1 MTAAN
6 KKYGAEEIVML
17 QGLEHIRARVSM
29 YLPNAETEGLHHLL
43 HEAVDNAIDEFLDG
57 HVTRIEV
64 TLLPTGAI
72 VQDNGRGIPVEHHP
86 QANCSTLEAVFT
98 RLHTGGKFKKG
109 AYTSVTSGNFGV
121 GMKATC
127 ALSSSMT
134 ATSVRD
140 GQAWQQQYAQGKPT
154 TKVAKVKSDMVAG
167 VKVEFS
173 PDPIIFGSD
182 WKWQPKR
189 VAVWLRDV
197 AWLCPG
203 LTILLTVKDKI
214 LEYHSE
220 DGLVG
225 LLQHETAEAAC
236 QGNLVTV
243 QTPEFDVAWVW
254 TDIEGEHWRS
264 WVNVVNTPSH
274 GTHVQGAKRAI
285 SDFLLSLT
293 DLKLRGEDLRDG
305 LVGAVHARVLEPK
318 FQGQTKQRLENS
330 EVEQAAY
337 DAVTQYLTQHKQELQ
352 ETGLAIIAR
361 AKRIQDAR
369 QKFRAEQAAIKGTKV
384 KRGARGILPDKLIEA
399 PDCTPEE
406 RELFIVEGDSAGGT
420 VKKAR
425 VERQRKGHGRYIYQ
439 EIFQLRG
446 KVANASRKGE
456 IEDLLKNQEIKD
468 LVTAI
473 GTGVGDS
480 FDLGKCR
487 YGGIYLLADADPDG
501 KHIVAL
507 LLSLFATHLP
517 ALIDADLIRVVQN
530 PLFMGVSAKQRVYGD
545 SVEEVKDKL
554 GNRGDIR
561 ITRFKGLGESN
572 ASDLQIYALH
582 PDTRRILQVAWDRRE
597 DATLVQKYMGHDAA
611 ARKEILGIVE

>member
-1 MTAAN
+1 MAH
-6 KKYGAEEIVML
+6 KYSAEDIVTL
-17 QGLEHIRARVSM
+17 SGIEHLRLRPALYIGD
-29 YLPNAETEGLHHLL
+29 TGIDGLHHLL
-43 HEAVDNAIDEFLDG
+43 HEAVDNAVDEFLDG
-57 HVTRIEV
+57 HVTEVEV
-64 TLLPTGAI
+64 TLLPTGAV

-98 RLHTGGKFKKG
+98 RLHTGGKFRKG
-109 AYTSVTSGNFGV
+109 AYTSAVAGLHGLGN
-121 GMKATC
+121 KTIC
-127 ALSSSMT
+127 ALSSNMV

-140 GQAWQQQYAQGKPT
+140 GQAWQQQYAKGKPT
-154 TKVAKVKSDMVAG
+154 TKVVKIKSEQKSG
-167 VKVEFS
+167 LKVEFF
-173 PDPIIFGSD
+173 PDETIFGPD

-189 VAVWLRDV
+189 VAAWLRDV
-197 AWLCPG
+197 AWLCRG
-203 LTILLTVKDKI
+203 LTVTLTVKDKTVT
-214 LEYHSE
+214 YHAD
-220 DGLVG
+220 DGLEG
-225 LLQHETAEAAC
+225 LLRHETAEAAC
-236 QGNLVTV
+236 QGDLIAI
-243 QTPEFDVAWVW
+243 QTPEFDMAWVW

-293 DLKLRGEDLRDG
+293 DIKLRGEDLRDG

-318 FQGQTKQRLENS
+318 FQGQTKTRLENQ

-337 DAVTQYLTQHKQELQ
+337 DVVTQYLTQHKQELQ

-369 QKFRAEQAAIKGTKV
+369 QKFRAEQAAIKGTRV

-545 SVEEVKDKL
+545 SVEEVKGKL

-582 PDTRRILQVAWDRRE
+582 PDTRRIMQVAWDKRE

>member
-1 MTAAN
+1 MAH
-6 KKYGAEEIVML
+6 KYSAEDIVTL
-17 QGLEHIRARVSM
+17 SGIEHLRLRPALYIGDTGVD
-29 YLPNAETEGLHHLL
+29 GLHHLL

-57 HVTRIEV
+57 YVTCVNV
-64 TLLPTGAI
+64 TLLPTGAV
-72 VQDNGRGIPVEHHP
+72 VQDNGRGIPTEHHE

-109 AYTSVTSGNFGV
+109 AYTSAIAGLHGLGAKTV
-121 GMKATC
+121 C
-127 ALSSSMT
+127 ALSSAMT

-140 GQAWQQQYAQGKPT
+140 GKAWQQQYSKGKPT
-154 TKVAKVKSDMVAG
+154 TQVVRVKSEQTAG
-167 VKVEFS
+167 VKVEFY
-173 PDPIIFGSD
+173 PDVEIFGA

-189 VAVWLRDV
+189 VATWLRDV
-197 AWLCPG
+197 AWLCRG
-203 LTILLTVKDKI
+203 LTVTLTVKDKTV
-214 LEYHSE
+214 EYRAD

-225 LLQHETAEAAC
+225 LLRHETTEATC
-236 QGNLVTV
+236 QGDIITIT
-243 QTPEFDVAWVW
+243 TPEFDLAWVW

-264 WVNVVNTPSH
+264 WVNVVNTPGH
-274 GTHVQGAKRAI
+274 GTHVTGAKRAI
-285 SDFLLSLT
+285 ADFLLT
-293 DLKLRGEDLRDG
+293 DIKLRGEDLRDG
-305 LVGAVHARVLEPK
+305 LVGVVHAKVLEPK
-318 FQGQTKQRLENS
+318 FQGQTKQRLENY
-330 EVEQAAY
+330 EVEQAAH
-337 DAVTQYLTQHKQELQ
+337 DTVTQYLQQHRQELQ
-352 ETGLAIIAR
+352 DLGLMIITR

-369 QKFRAEQAAIKGTKV
+369 QKFRAEQAAIKGVRT
-384 KRGARGILPDKLIEA
+384 KRGARGILPDKLVEA
-399 PDCTPEE
+399 PDCTVEE

-425 VERQRKGHGRYIYQ
+425 MLKRRKGHQEYHYQ

-456 IEDLLKNQEIKD
+456 LEDLLKNQEVKD

-480 FDLGKCR
+480 FDLSKCR

-517 ALIDADLIRVVQN
+517 ALIDADLVRVVLN

-545 SVEEVKDKL
+545 TTDDVRAKL
-554 GNRGDIR
+554 PGKGDVR

-572 ASDLQIYALH
+572 AADLQVYALH
-582 PDTRRILQVAWDRRE
+582 PDTRRVLQVAWDQRE
-597 DATLVQKYMGHDAA
+597 DATLVQRYMGHDAT
-611 ARKEILGIVE
+611 ARKEILGLIE